1 MSLPRLPVTFLSRR
15 RVLAGLCGLAAGV
28 LSGIPAR
35 ADGGPGALE
44 RSVKAAFLYKFLM
57 FTEFP
62 ASAFADPAAPL
73 VIGMA
78 GADDMA
84 RDLARLAAGR
94 TVDRRPVVVRTLR
107 DNDTTE
113 GLHLLFVGGSDAGRL
128 ARIARP
134 AQGAPLL
141 IVTEAE
147 NGLQHGSVINF
158 RIVAERVRFD
168 VSLDAADKNKIK
180 LSSRLL
186 TVANHV
192 HKGAP

>member
-1 MSLPRLPVTFLSRR
+1 MSLPRLPVALLPRR
-15 RVLAGLCGLAAGV
+15 RLMAGLLALAAGM
-28 LSGIPAR
+28 LAGGAAR
-35 ADGGPGALE
+35 ADDGPGTLE

-84 RDLARLAAGR
+84 RELIRLAAGR
-94 TVDRRPVVVRTLR
+94 TVNRRPVVVRTLR
-107 DNDTTE
+107 DNDTAN
-113 GLHLLFVGGSDAGRL
+113 GLHLLFVGGSDAARL

-134 AQGAPLL
+134 VQGAPLL

-168 VSLDAADKNKIK
+168 VSLDAADKNNIK

>member
-1 MSLPRLPVTFLSRR
+1 MSLPRLSVALLPRRFL
-15 RVLAGLCGLAAGV
+15 LAGLLALAAGV
-28 LSGIPAR
+28 LAGGAAR
-35 ADGGPGALE
+35 AEGGPGALE
-44 RSVKAAFLYKFLM
+44 RSVKAAFLFKFLM

-84 RDLARLAAGR
+84 RELIRLAAGR
-94 TVDRRPVVVRTLR
+94 TVNRRPVVVRTLR
-107 DNDTTE
+107 DNDTTN
-113 GLHLLFVGGSDAGRL
+113 GLHLLFVGGSDAARL

-168 VSLDAADKNKIK
+168 VSLDAADKNNIK

-192 HKGAP
+192 HKGPP